1 MSDENRGQARLFDAL
16 TTKGT
21 AFTAEERHS
30 LGLLG
35 LLPTVVK
42 TLAEQVDHCW
52 HEFSTRRDDL
62 DKHIYLR
69 ALQDRNET
77 LFYRVLREHIP
88 ETLPIVYTP
97 TVGEACQRFS
107 EIYRRP
113 RGLFVSYADR
123 DCLDEVIRNRP
134 HRDVDVIVVT
144 DGQRILG
151 LGDQGIGGMGIPIGK
166 LSLYTLI
173 GGIDPA
179 RTLPIVLDVG
189 TDNVE
194 LLDDPQ
200 YLGWR
205 HRRIDDDDYYAFI
218 DKFVAAVHEQLPDV
232 LLQWEDFATVHAQP
246 ILTSYRDKLLT
257 FNDDIQGT
265 AAVALGALHGAA
277 KVAGRPLSQQQVVM
291 LGAGSAGIGVLEMVR
306 QEMVTEGLTEQAALE
321 RIWVVDV
328 MGLLTDDRTD
338 LTVAQR
344 KFAQPAGRV
353 ADWGLPGAA
362 QLADVVH
369 HVDVGVLLG
378 LSTAAGAFT
387 EDIVREMAG
396 KTDRPII
403 FPLSNPTSRSE
414 AHPAELDHWTDGRAL
429 IATGSP
435 FAPRA
440 SQRRR
445 TTDRPMQQRL
455 HLPRDG
461 AGRDRRASDP
471 GDRRDDA
478 GRGGDAGRRVARPLR
493 PGPTAASRLARRAR
507 RGDAHR
513 PRRRRPSRRGRRR
526 PQTQRR
532 RTHPTDY
539 AGALG
544 PGIPGALNLPS
555 TRDRLVHLPVRAQRD
570 HLAVVVGLVGE
581 HTLGGGL
588 VVARRDQ
595 DVPDVGFLVAA
606 LVGVAEDELD
616 FGRGRDGLVPEGR
629 DRVAAP
635 VALALGVQRRRP
647 DGVFDDGVVGEHR
660 KPRFF
665 VPGDDRLARAPA
677 GLVGWVLS
685 HRRHSPASGRCLLIA
700 TLCIVVGA
708 VTRFPSRA
716 CRS

>member
-1 MSDENRGQARLFDAL
+1 MSDENRGRARLFDAL

-21 AFTAEERHS
+21 AFTADERHS

-35 LLPTVVK
+35 LLPTAVK

-77 LFYRVLREHIP
+77 LFYRVLLEHIA

-113 RGLFVSYADR
+113 RGLFVSYADS

-205 HRRIDDDDYYAFI
+205 HRRIDDTDYYAFI
-218 DKFVAAVHEQLPDV
+218 DKFVDAVHKQLPDV

-328 MGLLTDDRTD
+328 MGLLTDDRPD

-362 QLADVVH
+362 QLADVVR

-435 FAPRA
+435 FAPVLRNGVE
-440 SQRRR
+440 
-445 TTDRPMQQRL
+445 RPIAQCNNVYIFPAMGL
-455 HLPRDG
+455 
-461 AGRDRRASDP
+461 A
-471 GDRRDDA
+471 
-478 GRGGDAGRRVARPLR
+478 V
-493 PGPTAASRLARRAR
+493 TAAQATRV
-507 RGDAHR
+507 
-513 PRRRRPSRRGRRR
+513 
-526 PQTQRR
+526 
-532 RTHPTDY
+532 TD
-539 AGALG
+539 
-544 PGIPGALNLPS
+544 
-555 TRDRLVHLPVRAQRD
+555 
-570 HLAVVVGLVGE
+570 E
-581 HTLGGGL
+581 MM
-588 VVARRDQ
+588 
-595 DVPDVGFLVAA
+595 
-606 LVGVAEDELD
+606 
-616 FGRGRDGLVPEGR
+616 
-629 DRVAAP
+629 RVAAATLGDASP
-635 VALALGVQRRRP
+635 ALSDPDQPLLPAWPDVPAVAMRIAHAVATQAVA
-647 DGVFDDGVVGEHR
+647 DGVAPKRSDDELTQRITQVHW
-660 KPRFF
+660 
-665 VPGDDRLARAPA
+665 APEYRE
-677 GLVGWVLS
+677 L
-685 HRRHSPASGRCLLIA
+685 
-700 TLCIVVGA
+700 
-708 VTRFPSRA
+708 
-716 CRS
+716 

>member
-21 AFTAEERHS
+21 AFTADERRR
-30 LGLLG
+30 LGILG

-42 TLAEQVDHCW
+42 TLAEQVEHCW

-77 LFYRVLREHIP
+77 LFYRLLSEHIP

-205 HRRIDDDDYYAFI
+205 HRRIDDTEYYVFI
-218 DKFVAAVHEQLPDV
+218 DKFVDAVHNQLPDV

-246 ILTSYRDKLLT
+246 ILARYRDKLLT

-265 AAVALGALHGAA
+265 AAVTLGALHGAA

-291 LGAGSAGIGVLEMVR
+291 LGAGSAGIGVLDMIR
-306 QEMVTEGLTEQAALE
+306 QQMVTEGLSEQAALE

-328 MGLLTDDRTD
+328 VGLLTDDRTD
-338 LTVAQR
+338 LSAAQR

-353 ADWGLPGAA
+353 ADWGLSGAA
-362 QLADVVH
+362 QLSDVVH

-396 KTDRPII
+396 KTTRPII
-403 FPLSNPTSRSE
+403 FPLSNPTSRAE
-414 AHPAELDHWTDGRAL
+414 ARPAELDHWTDGRAL

-435 FAPRA
+435 FAPL
-440 SQRRR
+440 Q
-445 TTDRPMQQRL
+445 
-455 HLPRDG
+455 RDG
-461 AGRDRRASDP
+461 
-471 GDRRDDA
+471 
-478 GRGGDAGRRVARPLR
+478 VERPIAQCNNVYIFPAMGLAV
-493 PGPTAASRLARRAR
+493 TAAQATRVT
-507 RGDAHR
+507 DAMM
-513 PRRRRPSRRGRRR
+513 
-526 PQTQRR
+526 
-532 RTHPTDY
+532 
-539 AGALG
+539 
-544 PGIPGALNLPS
+544 
-555 TRDRLVHLPVRAQRD
+555 
-570 HLAVVVGLVGE
+570 
-581 HTLGGGL
+581 
-588 VVARRDQ
+588 
-595 DVPDVGFLVAA
+595 
-606 LVGVAEDELD
+606 
-616 FGRGRDGLVPEGR
+616 
-629 DRVAAP
+629 RVAAATLGDASP
-635 VALALGVQRRRP
+635 ALSDPDQPLLPAWPDVPGIAIGIAQAVAAQAVA
-647 DGVFDDGVVGEHR
+647 DGVAPKRSNDE
-660 KPRFF
+660 
-665 VPGDDRLARAPA
+665 LAQR
-677 GLVGWVLS
+677 
-685 HRRHSPASGRCLLIA
+685 IA
-700 TLCIVVGA
+700 EVHWNPEYPEL
-708 VTRFPSRA
+708 
-716 CRS
+716 